1 MSMVFTSQCSTST
14 YGSCAQV
21 STSFTC
27 DRVQTLLG
35 HMVIL
40 VHPFPVAF
48 EVYLCGR
55 SSLAGKF
62 DRSVFHYEGVLWF
75 ALEFRQRFSWGRW
88 KRVRKN
94 FAVIAAIY
102 KNRER
107 EREVRTCVQFIHKD
121 VSVTANEFGLRGNG
135 ETVVCVL
142 RKTRSLTFQVYSS
155 NIAFAQ

>member
-27 DRVQTLLG
+27 DRVPDSPWSHG
-35 HMVIL
+35 HSGSPI
-40 VHPFPVAF
+40 PRCI

-62 DRSVFHYEGVLWF
+62 HRSVFHYEGVLWL
-75 ALEFRQRFSWGRW
+75 ALEFTATVQLGQMETSPEELRC
-88 KRVRKN
+88 
-94 FAVIAAIY
+94 IAAIY

-107 EREVRTCVQFIHKD
+107 EREVRTCIQFIHKD